1 LESRILAYFLGCFF
15 DRTLCER
22 RRVGV
27 DLNPISIFPLE
38 KGNPQSRLGYPSN
51 YGFTVI
57 HETIPRKKGSFSG
70 ISNPRFS
77 RVENEASNSIPRD

>member
-1 LESRILAYFLGCFF
+1 
-15 DRTLCER
+15 
-22 RRVGV
+22 
-27 DLNPISIFPLE
+27 LE

-70 ISNPRFS
+70 ISIPRFS
-77 RVENEASNSIPRD
+77 RAENEASNSIPRIKFNYSNELHEVINRFISKIKACKL